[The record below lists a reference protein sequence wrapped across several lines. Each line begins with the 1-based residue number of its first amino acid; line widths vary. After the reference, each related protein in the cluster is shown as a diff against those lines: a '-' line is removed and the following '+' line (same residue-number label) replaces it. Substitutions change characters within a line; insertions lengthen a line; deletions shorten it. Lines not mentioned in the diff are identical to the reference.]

1 MNDDAPISYA
11 QPKMVRYFVLKNAI
25 TIPYFAVCHI
35 YIDEIVISTIIIRIV
50 FFASSAL
57 RLPLYSFVC
66 IKKKLLNKTQENII
80 LTSLELNVS
89 N

>member
-11 QPKMVRYFVLKNAI
+11 QPKMVRYFVLKNVI
-25 TIPYFAVCHI
+25 TMCHI

-57 RLPLYSFVC
+57 RLSLYSFFC
-66 IKKKLLNKTQENII
+66 IKKNCLKKTQENII